1 MAPRAFWK
9 GFLRLSLVTC
19 PVELY
24 PATSQAEKTHFH
36 QINRRTGNRLRQQMV
51 DEETGKVVDKE
62 DKGRGYELSKG
73 RYVEID
79 PDELEAV
86 QLESTHTI
94 DIDAFVPAAEID
106 PRYRDRPYYVV
117 PDGKVA
123 AEAFAVIR
131 DAMKEKDRVGLARV
145 VIAHR
150 EHLVALE
157 PLGKGILA
165 TTLRY
170 DYEMRDEKQ
179 FFKDIASPRIP
190 KEMLELAGHI
200 LDTKAS
206 HFDPAK
212 FKDQY
217 EIALRKLVERK
228 AADKKI
234 EPAAPAE
241 KPDNVINLMDAL
253 RQSLGGRKSR
263 GGTAQRRHT
272 TSHGRRSRK
281 RKAA

>member
-36 QINRRTGNRLRQQMV
+36 QINRRTGHRLRQQMV

-62 DKGRGYELSKG
+62 DKRRGYELSKG
-73 RYVEID
+73 RYVEIEA
-79 PDELEAV
+79 DELEAV

-94 DIDAFVPAAEID
+94 DIDAFVPAEEID
-106 PRYRDRPYYVV
+106 SRYRDRPYYVV
-117 PDGKVA
+117 PDGKA
-123 AEAFAVIR
+123 GTEAFAVIR
-131 DAMKEKDRVGLARV
+131 DAMKDKSRVGLARI

-170 DYEMRDEKQ
+170 DYEMRDEHQ
-179 FFKDIASPRIP
+179 FFKDIATP
-190 KEMLELAGHI
+190 KLSKDVLELAGHI
-200 LDTKAS
+200 LDTKAA
-206 HFDPAK
+206 HFDPKK
-212 FKDQY
+212 FKDEY
-217 EIALRKLVERK
+217 EIALRKLVQRK
-228 AADKKI
+228 AAGKKI

-253 RQSLGGRKSR
+253 RQSLGTK
-263 GGTAQRRHT
+263 
-272 TSHGRRSRK
+272 GRRDTASKRSAPRHRGRTRK